1 LQQQSTLTATRS
13 GQRPRSGH
21 DWALLLALV
30 AMWGSSFMFNKL
42 SVATVPPATVV
53 AGRLMIGA
61 VTLLI
66 LMYGRGLRLPRFGP
80 IWGAY
85 ALLGVIGNALPFFLI
100 AWGQQVVDS
109 ALAGIL
115 MAAMPLATLVLAHF
129 VIQGETMTRY
139 RVGGFAL
146 GFVGIVFLMEPAA
159 ALSVGGAAIPIVA
172 QLAVL
177 GGALCYSANSVLARL
192 LVKTDFLSAATGTL
206 LVAAVLMLPFALSHD
221 RPWTVRPS
229 AASFASIVWLGIG
242 PTAIATILYFRLI
255 SSAGPTFMSLV
266 NYLSPAVAVFLGV
279 TLLGEKPGVSAYA
292 GLTLILMGIALS
304 QWRRGRA

>member
-1 LQQQSTLTATRS
+1 MQQQRTL
-13 GQRPRSGH
+13 H

-53 AGRLMIGA
+53 AGRLTLGA
-61 VTLLI
+61 LTLLF
-66 LMYGRGLRLPRFGP
+66 LMYGRGLRLPPFGP

-85 ALLGVIGNALPFFLI
+85 ALLGVIGNALPFYLI

-115 MAAMPLATLVLAHF
+115 IAAMPLGTLVLAHF
-129 VIQGETMTRY
+129 VVHGERMTRY

-146 GFVGIVFLMEPAA
+146 GFLGIVFLMEPPAA
-159 ALSVGGAAIPIVA
+159 QSIGGAAVPVLA

-192 LVKTDFLSAATGTL
+192 LVKTDFLAAATGTL
-206 LVAAVLMLPFALSHD
+206 LVAAVLMLPFALLHD
-221 RPWTVRPS
+221 RPWSLQPS
-229 AASFASIVWLGIG
+229 AASAASIAWLGVG

-255 SSAGPTFMSLV
+255 SSAGPTFMSMV

-292 GLTLILMGIALS
+292 GLALILMGIALS
-304 QWRRGRA
+304 RWRSRSA

>member
-1 LQQQSTLTATRS
+1 LPHRRTL
-13 GQRPRSGH
+13 H

-53 AGRLMIGA
+53 AGRLTLGA
-61 VTLLI
+61 LTLLF
-66 LMYGRGLRLPRFGP
+66 LMYGRGLRLPPFGP

-85 ALLGVIGNALPFFLI
+85 ALLGVIGNALPFYLI

-115 MAAMPLATLVLAHF
+115 IAAMPLGTLVLAHF
-129 VIQGETMTRY
+129 VVHGERMTRY

-146 GFVGIVFLMEPAA
+146 GFVGIVFLMEPPAA
-159 ALSVGGAAIPIVA
+159 KSIGGAAVPVLA

-192 LVKTDFLSAATGTL
+192 LVKTDFLAAATGTL
-206 LVAAVLMLPFALSHD
+206 LVAAVLMLPFALLHD
-221 RPWTVRPS
+221 RPWTLQPGAVS
-229 AASFASIVWLGIG
+229 AASIVWLGVG

-255 SSAGPTFMSLV
+255 SSAGPTFMSMV

-279 TLLGEKPGVSAYA
+279 SLLGEKPGVSAYA
-292 GLTLILMGIALS
+292 GLALILTGIALS
-304 QWRRGRA
+304 RWRNRQVT

>member
-1 LQQQSTLTATRS
+1 LQQHRTL
-13 GQRPRSGH
+13 H

-42 SVATVPPATVV
+42 SVASVPPATVV
-53 AGRLMIGA
+53 AGRLTLGA
-61 VTLLI
+61 LTLLV
-66 LMYGRGLRLPRFGP
+66 LMAGRGLRLPPFGP

-115 MAAMPLATLVLAHF
+115 IAAMPLGTLVLAHF
-129 VIQGETMTRY
+129 VVHGERMTRY

-146 GFVGIVFLMEPAA
+146 GFAGIVFLMEPPAA
-159 ALSVGGAAIPIVA
+159 QSIGGAAVPVLA

-192 LVKTDFLSAATGTL
+192 LVKTDFLAAATGTL
-206 LVAAVLMLPFALSHD
+206 LVAAVLMLPFALLHD
-221 RPWTVRPS
+221 RPWTLQPS
-229 AASFASIVWLGIG
+229 GASVVSIAWLGVG

-255 SSAGPTFMSLV
+255 SSAGPTFMSMV

-292 GLTLILMGIALS
+292 GLALILMGIALS
-304 QWRRGRA
+304 RWRSRSGRR

>member
-1 LQQQSTLTATRS
+1 LQQQRTL
-13 GQRPRSGH
+13 H

-53 AGRLMIGA
+53 AGRLTLGA
-61 VTLLI
+61 LTLLF
-66 LMYGRGLRLPRFGP
+66 LMVGRGLRLPPFGP

-85 ALLGVIGNALPFFLI
+85 ALLGVIGNALPFYLI

-115 MAAMPLATLVLAHF
+115 IAAMPLGTLVLAHF
-129 VIQGETMTRY
+129 VVHGERMTRY

-146 GFVGIVFLMEPAA
+146 GFLGIVFLMEPPAA
-159 ALSVGGAAIPIVA
+159 QSIGGAAVPVLA

-192 LVKTDFLSAATGTL
+192 LVKTDFVAAATGTL
-206 LVAAVLMLPFALSHD
+206 LVAAVLMLPFALLHD
-221 RPWTVRPS
+221 RPWTLQPS
-229 AASFASIVWLGIG
+229 AASAASIAWLGVG

-255 SSAGPTFMSLV
+255 SSAGPTFMSMV

-292 GLTLILMGIALS
+292 GLALILMGIALS
-304 QWRRGRA
+304 RWRSRSA